1 MSNLVRQPFFQE
13 RVVSILRERN
23 RDALKSMFKIQRF
36 CNPAALVE
44 LRDGSKKL
52 VVDTR
57 MVRARDI
64 LDRAFRKRKSHSPD
78 PMAEGDTKEEGLTGG
93 RLGASNRPLCAPLSS
108 YPHVARKRSP
118 RVVPAFP
125 ALCVPALAVRLE
137 KREGVSRSRSHA
149 LMGGYDNGNNR
160 DDERNNRD
168 DTGPSRCRPGSSL
181 PPGLRYWQRGCA
193 AVTESSRRC
202 HATRRKRFPHSVP
215 TILPMTPTKPRK
227 RFPEADHIRGLTPLS
242 GLKSPVRG

>member
-1 MSNLVRQPFFQE
+1 
-13 RVVSILRERN
+13 
-23 RDALKSMFKIQRF
+23 
-36 CNPAALVE
+36 
-44 LRDGSKKL
+44 
-52 VVDTR
+52 
-57 MVRARDI
+57 
-64 LDRAFRKRKSHSPD
+64 
-78 PMAEGDTKEEGLTGG
+78 MAEGDTKEEGLTGG

-108 YPHVARKRSP
+108 YPHVGSKKVTTGRTGFPSTLRSCIGSP
-118 RVVPAFP
+118 
-125 ALCVPALAVRLE
+125 VR

-215 TILPMTPTKPRK
+215 TILPMTPTKPRE
-227 RFPEADHIRGLTPLS
+227 RFPEADHIRGLTLS